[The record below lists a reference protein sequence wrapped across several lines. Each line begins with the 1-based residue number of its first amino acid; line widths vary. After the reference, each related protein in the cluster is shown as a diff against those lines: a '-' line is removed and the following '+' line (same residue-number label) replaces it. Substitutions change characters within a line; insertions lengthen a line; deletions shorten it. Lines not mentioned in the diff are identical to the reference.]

1 MLEIKKK
8 EFEIEEPV
16 QLKDEQDN
24 LIYEF
29 TMQITAEE
37 LSEIKKII
45 FEDAEKMGKSY
56 AKANN
61 QEKEKLEK
69 DIENKIKSKSDRFED
84 ICFKEH
90 KSPFREKAGQYKYEE
105 LVENMMG
112 FFINFF
118 VEKQLKQVN
127 IGFMNLKKFMNK

>member
-8 EFEIEEPV
+8 KYEIEESV
-16 QLKDEQDN
+16 QLKDESDN

-37 LSEIKKII
+37 LQEIRKML
-45 FEDAEKMGKSY
+45 FEDAEKMGKKY
-56 AKANN
+56 AKANV
-61 QEKEKLEK
+61 EDKSKLENE
-69 DIENKIKSKSDRFED
+69 IEDKIKSKSEKFEN

-90 KSPFREKAGQYKYEE
+90 KIPFKEKAGQYKYDE
-105 LVENMMG
+105 LVENMMS

>member
-8 EFEIEEPV
+8 KYEIEEPV
-16 QLKDEQDN
+16 QLKDESDN
-24 LIYEF
+24 ILYQF
-29 TMQITAEE
+29 TMQITVEE
-37 LSEIKKII
+37 LQEIKKII
-45 FEDAEKMGKSY
+45 FEDAEKIKKEYS
-56 AKANN
+56 KLNFE
-61 QEKEKLEK
+61 QKEKLEK
-69 DIENKIKSKSDRFED
+69 EIEPKIKEKSDRFEN

-90 KSPFREKAGQYKYEE
+90 KEVFKEKAGQYKYDE
-105 LVENMMG
+105 LVENMMS